1 MLIYDNISTGGILWR
16 LESTEIR
23 FRPDFCPEPRWENS
37 PPLGELTMIRRPPSP
52 LRGENSLPIPN
63 PSTPLASRT
72 SAPSNSFSHPN
83 PRPAAVP
90 SGSAPVATLA
100 PTTTCIPR
108 THWQSLLMTER
119 VELYSK
125 PGSCCEKLSK
135 TPYITDENNT
145 QAQQYF

>member
-63 PSTPLASRT
+63 PSTAFGVSDIGAFELLFPPQ
-72 SAPSNSFSHPN
+72 PS
-83 PRPAAVP
+83 
-90 SGSAPVATLA
+90 
-100 PTTTCIPR
+100 
-108 THWQSLLMTER
+108 
-119 VELYSK
+119 
-125 PGSCCEKLSK
+125 PGSCAFWIRPCRNFG
-135 TPYITDENNT
+135 PHNNLHPQNALT
-145 QAQQYF
+145 KSAYDRTRS